1 MPIFGVLKTKKL
13 ITMKK
18 SILIVAVLSVFAF
31 SSCKDK
37 AADKVNEEN
46 VAAAADRD
54 ADSGKFPAIAFEE
67 SQFDFGTID
76 QGTNVEHVFK
86 FKNTGEAPLMIVNA
100 KSSCGCT
107 VPEWTKEAIAPGD
120 EGQLLVKF
128 NGSGQNQV
136 SKTVTLTTNTKEG
149 TETLTI
155 KAFVNPKNPA
165 ASAPTS

>member
-1 MPIFGVLKTKKL
+1 
-13 ITMKK
+13 MKK
-18 SILIVAVLSVFAF
+18 SVLIVAILSVFAF
-31 SSCKDK
+31 SSCKDN

-46 VAAAADRD
+46 VATAADRD
-54 ADSGKFPAIAFEE
+54 AESGKFPTIAFEE

-76 QGTNVEHVFK
+76 QGTPVEHIFK

-107 VPEWTKEAIAPGD
+107 IPEYTKEPVAPG
-120 EGQLLVKF
+120 ESGELLVKF

-136 SKTVTLTTNTKEG
+136 SKTVTLTTNTKAG

-155 KAFVNPKNPA
+155 KAFVNPKAGGA
-165 ASAPTS
+165 ATPVKTPTSK

>member
-1 MPIFGVLKTKKL
+1 
-13 ITMKK
+13 MKK

-46 VAAAADRD
+46 VAAAAERD
-54 ADSGKFPAIAFEE
+54 AESGKFPKITFEE
-67 SQFDFGTID
+67 EQYDFGTID

-86 FKNTGEAPLMIVNA
+86 FKNTGDAPLMIVDA

-107 VPEWTKEAIAPGD
+107 VPTWTKEPIAPGA
-120 EGQLLVKF
+120 EGELLVKF

-136 SKTVTLTTNTKEG
+136 SKTVTVISNTEAG
-149 TETLTI
+149 SETLTI
-155 KAFVNPKNPA
+155 KAFVNPKNPTTK
-165 ASAPTS
+165 APTS

>member
-1 MPIFGVLKTKKL
+1 
-13 ITMKK
+13 MKK
-18 SILIVAVLSVFAF
+18 SVLIVAILSVFAF
-31 SSCKDK
+31 SSCKDN

-46 VAAAADRD
+46 VANAEARD
-54 ADSGKFPAIAFEE
+54 AQSGNFPAITFDE

-76 QGTNVEHVFK
+76 QGTAVEHVFK
-86 FKNTGEAPLMIVNA
+86 FKNTGDAPLMIVNA

-107 VPEWTKEAIAPGD
+107 IPEYTKDPIAPGATG
-120 EGQLLVKF
+120 EMLVKF

-155 KAFVNPKNPA
+155 KAFVTPKAGA
-165 ASAPTS
+165 AAPVKMPTS

>member
-1 MPIFGVLKTKKL
+1 
-13 ITMKK
+13 MKK
-18 SILIVAVLSVFAF
+18 SVLLVAILSVFAF
-31 SSCKDK
+31 SSCKDN

-46 VAAAADRD
+46 VATAEARD
-54 ADSGKFPAIAFEE
+54 AESGKFPVITFEE

-86 FKNTGEAPLMIVNA
+86 FKNTGEAPLLIVNA

-107 VPEWTKEAIAPGD
+107 VPEYTKEPVAPGD
-120 EGQLLVKF
+120 SGELLVKF

-136 SKTVTLTTNTKEG
+136 SKTVTLTTNTKAG

-155 KAFVNPKNPA
+155 KAFVSPKAGATQAPIKT
-165 ASAPTS
+165 PTS

>member
-1 MPIFGVLKTKKL
+1 
-13 ITMKK
+13 MKK

-46 VAAAADRD
+46 VTAAADRD
-54 ADSGKFPAIAFEE
+54 AESGNFPKIDFEE
-67 SQFDFGTID
+67 SVFDFGTIA

-86 FKNTGEAPLMIVNA
+86 FKNTGVAPLMIVNA

-107 VPEWTKEAIAPGD
+107 VPEWTKDAIAPGA

-136 SKTVTLTTNTKEG
+136 SKTITLTTNTESG

-155 KAFVNPKNPA
+155 KAFVTPTNPA
-165 ASAPTS
+165 AGAPAS

>member
-1 MPIFGVLKTKKL
+1 
-13 ITMKK
+13 MKK

-31 SSCKDK
+31 SSCKDN

-46 VAAAADRD
+46 IATAEARD
-54 ADSGKFPAIAFEE
+54 AESGKFPAITFEE
-67 SQFDFGTID
+67 NSFDFGTID
-76 QGTNVEHVFK
+76 QGTHVEHVFK

-107 VPEWTKEAIAPGD
+107 VPEYTKEPVAPGE

-136 SKTVTLTTNTKEG
+136 NKTVTLTTNTKAG
-149 TETLTI
+149 TEKLTI
-155 KAFVNPKNPA
+155 KAFVNPKAGA
-165 ASAPTS
+165 AKAPVKTPTS

>member
-1 MPIFGVLKTKKL
+1 MAI
-13 ITMKK
+13 
-18 SILIVAVLSVFAF
+18 LSVFAF
-31 SSCKDK
+31 SSCKDN

-54 ADSGKFPAIAFEE
+54 AVSGKFPVMTFEE
-67 SQFDFGTID
+67 EQFDFGTID

-86 FKNTGEAPLMIVNA
+86 FKNTGDAPLMIVDA

-107 VPEWTKEAIAPGD
+107 VPQYTKESIAPGATG
-120 EGQLLVKF
+120 EMLVKF

-136 SKTVTLTTNTKEG
+136 SKTVTIVANTEKG

-155 KAFVNPKNPA
+155 KAFVTPKGDATAPVKI
-165 ASAPTS
+165 PTS

>member
-1 MPIFGVLKTKKL
+1 
-13 ITMKK
+13 MKK
-18 SILIVAVLSVFAF
+18 SVLIVAILSVFAF
-31 SSCKDK
+31 SSCKDN

-46 VAAAADRD
+46 VATAEARD
-54 ADSGKFPAIAFEE
+54 AESGKFPAITFEE

-76 QGTNVEHVFK
+76 QGTPVEHIFK

-107 VPEWTKEAIAPGD
+107 IPEYPKEPIAPGA

-136 SKTVTLTTNTKEG
+136 SKTVTLTTNTKAG

-155 KAFVNPKNPA
+155 KAFVTPKAGANA
-165 ASAPTS
+165 APIKTPTS